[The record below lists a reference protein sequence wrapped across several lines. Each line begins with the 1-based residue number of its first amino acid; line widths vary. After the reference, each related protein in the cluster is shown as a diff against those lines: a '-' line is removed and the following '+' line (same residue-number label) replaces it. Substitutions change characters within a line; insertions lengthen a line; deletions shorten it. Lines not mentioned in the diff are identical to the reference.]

1 MIPTS
6 DPKIVCFIAKDQRK
20 GTIQSSSG
28 SKPRACF
35 FIKLSQNDTKDKFLA
50 DFRAIVNAPSRKE
63 LVECDLTTTA
73 GS

>member
-6 DPKIVCFIAKDQRK
+6 DPKVVCFIAKDQRK
-20 GTIQSSSG
+20 GTIQS
-28 SKPRACF
+28 RACF
-35 FIKLSQNDTKDKFLA
+35 FIKLSQNDTKEKFLA

>member
-6 DPKIVCFIAKDQRK
+6 DPKVVCFIAKDQRQ
-20 GTIQSSSG
+20 GTIRSSSG

-35 FIKLSQNDTKDKFLA
+35 FVKLSQNDTKEKFLA
-50 DFRAIVNAPSRKE
+50 DFRAIVNHPNRNE